1 MTAPD
6 AGTGQACTGD
16 STLKNRSRQVGMTW
30 SPQSGSL
37 GLATLRQR
45 YHEGTLRPTEFIEA
59 VYERIARCAVPYIQ
73 ALAALAETLQ
83 GLPRVTGSAT

>member
-1 MTAPD
+1 MT
-6 AGTGQACTGD
+6 
-16 STLKNRSRQVGMTW
+16 S

-37 GLATLRQR
+37 DLATLRQR
-45 YHEGTLRPTEFIEA
+45 YHEGTLRPTELIDA
-59 VYERIARCAVPYIQ
+59 LYERIARCAVPYIQ